1 MGNDI
6 PTDSGHSS
14 DWSHSRLY
22 LCQAAL
28 PTHVQALLFI
38 LPGRAGGETHS
49 LEDFLGA
56 TAPGLVVVRV
66 LGSQGWYVSFRLL
79 NTY

>member
-38 LPGRAGGETHS
+38 LPGRRGETHS
-49 LEDFLGA
+49 LVFLGA